1 MTERKFTRNLK
12 SRGMAQQLRES
23 VSKVIHQDLIN
34 VCSATSIKTFQSHHD
49 PIDNFPYEGSIAR
62 EDGSEAARCLRCEQN
77 KDFYCLPSDS
87 VCQGIEATE
96 KGKKSY
102 LMTRRTKR
110 NPRLIIFIFVK
121 KFKSR
126 GETKAGKKV

>member
-87 VCQGIEATE
+87 VCQGIETTE
-96 KGKKSY
+96 KGKKKLFNDS
-102 LMTRRTKR
+102 K
-110 NPRLIIFIFVK
+110 NEK
-121 KFKSR
+121 KSSSHNFYFR
-126 GETKAGKKV
+126 KKV